1 MSLNLEQARFN
12 MVEQQVRTWEVLD
25 QRVLDVLRSVP
36 REDFVSSR
44 YRKMAFAD
52 LRLPIGEGEVMM
64 KPLEEGRLLQSL
76 NIESGQRV
84 LEIGTGS
91 GFIAACLAA
100 LGGEVESLEIHP
112 NLAESA
118 RSRLDRGGFSS
129 VSVHCADALSTPL
142 PERSFDAVVLTAS
155 VLEVPDSL
163 LEAVAEGGRL
173 FAVRGKPPAMEA
185 VCLTRLGGGRWH
197 AESLF
202 ETDLPRLRGGEDQPT
217 FDF

>member
-36 REDFVSSR
+36 REDFVPSR

-91 GFIAACLAA
+91 GFLAACLAA
-100 LGGEVESLEIHP
+100 LGGRVKSLEIHAS
-112 NLAESA
+112 LAESA
-118 RSRLDRGGFSS
+118 RARLDRSGFSA
-129 VSVHCADALSTPL
+129 VEVERADALNAAL
-142 PERSFDAVVLTAS
+142 PEHAFDAVVLTAS
-155 VLEVPDSL
+155 VAEVPNAL
-163 LEAVAEGGRL
+163 LAAVATGGRL
-173 FAVRGKPPAMEA
+173 FVVRGQPPAMEA

-202 ETDLPRLRGGEDQPT
+202 ETDLPRLRGGEDRPT

>member
-36 REDFVSSR
+36 REDFVPSR

-76 NIESGQRV
+76 SIEPGEQV

-91 GFIAACLAA
+91 GFLAACLAA
-100 LGGEVESLEIHP
+100 LGGQVKSLEIQAS
-112 NLAESA
+112 LAESA
-118 RSRLDRGGFSS
+118 RARLDRSGFSAIDID
-129 VSVHCADALSTPL
+129 CADALDTAL
-142 PERSFDAVVLTAS
+142 PQRAFDVVVLTAS
-155 VLEVPDSL
+155 VPDVPDTL
-163 LEAVAEGGRL
+163 LSAVAEGGRL
-173 FAVRGKPPAMEA
+173 FAVRGRSPAMEA
-185 VCLTRLGGGRWH
+185 VCLTRLAGGRWH
-197 AESLF
+197 VESLF
-202 ETDLPRLRGGEDQPT
+202 ETDLPRLRGGEDLPT

>member
-36 REDFVSSR
+36 REDFVPSR

-76 NIESGQRV
+76 NIEPGQRV

-91 GFIAACLAA
+91 GFVAACLAA
-100 LGGEVESLEIHP
+100 LGAQVKSLEIHSS
-112 NLAESA
+112 LAESA
-118 RSRLDRGGFSS
+118 RSRLARSGFSAIE
-129 VSVHCADALSTPL
+129 VECADALNVAL
-142 PERSFDAVVLTAS
+142 PAAGFDAVVLTAS
-155 VLEVPDSL
+155 VLTVPDSL
-163 LEAVAEGGRL
+163 LAAVAEGGRL

-202 ETDLPRLRGGEDQPT
+202 ETDLPRLRGGEDRPV